1 MNNTTIVDNQRTA
14 LGLAELGFDVFP
26 LLPNQKTPALSDNWK
41 DVASRDP
48 VRIKK
53 LWSGQHRARNIG
65 IRTGLPFRNGFLVVV
80 DIDTKEGKP
89 GLQSIAELE
98 NQLCELPRTTTFST
112 ASGGQHRYFVAPWP
126 LGNSNSKLGPG
137 VDIKC
142 VGGYVVGCGSTI
154 NGKTYDLL
162 NNEGI
167 AELPTAWAVACGRPR
182 ERTALDRAVPLVALD
197 EPANV
202 ERAIAYLAGGAPEH
216 GTYAVACHVRGL
228 GISEEKC
235 LELMMDHWPPAE
247 AKGQEHVQVRVSNA
261 YTYAQDPAGIACAE
275 VEFEPVVVNG
285 RSRPVGD
292 WSEPTDLWKQEK
304 PPADMLDGI
313 VPPFLNAF
321 GRDRARSLGV
331 NADAV
336 TAAAVAVVGSLIPA
350 TNRLQMY
357 QNRSSWPVL
366 CVLWTALVGD
376 PGSAK
381 SAAVK
386 AAFAFANPVNK
397 RWSEAFAKELSDY
410 DRAELAFSAQKTSK
424 KKSDGAQDQESH
436 PADIVAKPQLPKAR
450 SKISNDSTTE
460 AIVTRLAETPEVA
473 PLIQYSDELSG
484 WLGGMD
490 AYRSKGSKDRALWL
504 EAKEGG
510 PYRVD
515 RQGRGSVEAPN
526 LAISIIGGIQDDLIA
541 RLAPDLATDGLL
553 QRFALIAI
561 RQLGLGEDNP
571 EDPAIERAIPRVAL
585 ALAGLEER
593 TYRFDQSAAEELWAI
608 KAFKMREM
616 ARPDIPSGLKTWLA
630 KADAEFGR
638 YALAF
643 HLIEWA
649 ILAEVLE
656 TPPDDL
662 ISTATARRARRYV
675 EEFLYAHALFIH
687 STVLENA
694 GHDQESRLVAGYI
707 LTRDL
712 ERITA
717 REIGTTRPRSLGR
730 NRKQLLAVL
739 GRLEAEGWVR
749 MTSSDPARWQV
760 NPAVHDG
767 RFKAIRQ
774 AEKERREAVRGEIA
788 AAAASR
794 RAGKGGRA

>member
-1 MNNTTIVDNQRTA
+1 VEF
-14 LGLAELGFDVFP
+14 GPVEV
-26 LLPNQKTPALSDNWK
+26 SD
-41 DVASRDP
+41 
-48 VRIKK
+48 
-53 LWSGQHRARNIG
+53 
-65 IRTGLPFRNGFLVVV
+65 
-80 DIDTKEGKP
+80 
-89 GLQSIAELE
+89 
-98 NQLCELPRTTTFST
+98 
-112 ASGGQHRYFVAPWP
+112 
-126 LGNSNSKLGPG
+126 
-137 VDIKC
+137 
-142 VGGYVVGCGSTI
+142 
-154 NGKTYDLL
+154 
-162 NNEGI
+162 
-167 AELPTAWAVACGRPR
+167 RP
-182 ERTALDRAVPLVALD
+182 
-197 EPANV
+197 
-202 ERAIAYLAGGAPEH
+202 
-216 GTYAVACHVRGL
+216 
-228 GISEEKC
+228 
-235 LELMMDHWPPAE
+235 
-247 AKGQEHVQVRVSNA
+247 Q
-261 YTYAQDPAGIACAE
+261 PAG
-275 VEFEPVVVNG
+275 
-285 RSRPVGD
+285 D
-292 WSEPTDLWKQEK
+292 WGEPTDLWKREK

-321 GRDRARSLGV
+321 GKDRARSLGV
-331 NADAV
+331 NSDAI

-357 QNRSSWPVL
+357 QNRSSWSVL

-386 AAFAFANPVNK
+386 AALAFANPVNK
-397 RWSEAFAKELSDY
+397 CWSAAFARELSEY
-410 DRAELAFSAQKTSK
+410 DRAELAFSARKSGK
-424 KKSDGAQDQESH
+424 KKPEEPAENDQH
-436 PADIVAKPQLPKAR
+436 PADIIAKPTPPKSR

-460 AIVTRLAETPEVA
+460 AIVTRLAETPEIA
-473 PLIQYSDELSG
+473 PMIQYSDELSG

-490 AYRSKGSKDRALWL
+490 AYRQKGSKDRSLWL

-515 RQGRGSVEAPN
+515 RQGRGSIEAPH
-526 LAISIIGGIQDDLIA
+526 LAVSIIGGIQDDLIA
-541 RLAPDLATDGLL
+541 RLAPDLETDGLL

-561 RQLGLGEDNP
+561 RQLGLGED
-571 EDPAIERAIPRVAL
+571 EA
-585 ALAGLEER
+585 
-593 TYRFDQSAAEELWAI
+593 TYRFNPEAAQELWAI
-608 KAFKMREM
+608 KAFKQREM
-616 ARPDIPSGLKTWLA
+616 ARPDVPSGLRTWLA
-630 KADAEFGR
+630 KIDAEFGR

-662 ISTATARRARRYV
+662 ISAATARRARRYV

-717 REIGTTRPRSLGR
+717 REVGTTRPRSLGR
-730 NRKQLLAVL
+730 NRKQLLTVM

-749 MTSSDPARWQV
+749 MMSSDPARWQV

-767 RFKAIRQ
+767 RFEAIRQ

-794 RAGKGGRA
+794 RAAKGGMSNDARQRCQRVSAVSARLLPGMRRATTARARPDALTTADSGDGNEVLKPSPAAEVSAVSLARADTPRLFTPSYLYFLLSPFRRNPLTPLTPRPAGRFTPVEAPAPTFALIQVAGMCSQPGSI

>member
-48 VRIKK
+48 DRILK
-53 LWSGQHRARNIG
+53 LWSGGYRARNIG
-65 IRTGLPFRNGFLVVV
+65 IRSGLPFLSGFLVVIDV
-80 DIDTKEGKP
+80 DTKEGKP
-89 GLQSIAELE
+89 GMQSIAELE
-98 NQLCELPRTTTFST
+98 EHLGKLPATTTFRT
-112 ASGGQHRYFVAPWP
+112 ASGGEHRYFIAPWP

-137 VDIKC
+137 IDVKC

-154 NGKTYDLL
+154 DGKAYDLT
-162 NNEGI
+162 NQEAI
-167 AELPTAWAVACGRPR
+167 AKLPEAWATACGRPR
-182 ERTALDRAVPLVALD
+182 ERTALDRAIPLVELD
-197 EPANV
+197 QPANIA
-202 ERAIAYLAGGAPEH
+202 RAISHLTGGAAAYS
-216 GTYAVACHVRGL
+216 TYVTACYVRGL
-228 GISEEKC
+228 GISQEKC
-235 LELMMDHWPPAE
+235 LELIVEHWPRAE
-247 AKGQEHVQVRVSNA
+247 GKSYDHIETRVANA
-261 YTYAQDPAGIACAE
+261 YTYGQDPPGIACAE
-275 VEFEPVVVNG
+275 VEFEPVEVDV
-285 RSRPVGD
+285 RSQPASD
-292 WSEPTDLWKQEK
+292 WVDPADLWKQEK
-304 PPADMLDGI
+304 PPGDMLDGI
-313 VPPFLNAF
+313 VPPFLSAF

-331 NADAV
+331 NSDAI

-357 QNRSSWPVL
+357 QNRSSWSVL

-386 AAFAFANPVNK
+386 AALAFASPVNK
-397 RWSEAFAKELSDY
+397 SWSTAFAKEMADY
-410 DRAELAFSAQKTSK
+410 DRAELAIAARTSRK
-424 KKSDGAQDQESH
+424 KKTEEPAEDDQH
-436 PADIVAKPQLPKAR
+436 PADVIVKPTPPKSR

-460 AIVTRLAETPEVA
+460 AIVTRLAETPEIA
-473 PLIQYSDELSG
+473 PMIQYSDELSG

-490 AYRSKGSKDRALWL
+490 AYRAKGSKDRALWL

-526 LAISIIGGIQDDLIA
+526 LAVSIIGGIQDDLIA
-541 RLAPDLATDGLL
+541 RLAPDLETDGLL

-561 RQLGLGEDNP
+561 RQLGLGEDNA
-571 EDPAIERAIPRVAL
+571 EDPAIEAAIPRVAL
-585 ALAGLEER
+585 ALASLEEA
-593 TYRFDQSAAEELWAI
+593 TYRFDPGAAQELWAI

-630 KADAEFGR
+630 KTDAEFGR
-638 YALAF
+638 YTLAF

-649 ILAEVLE
+649 LIAEAIEVG
-656 TPPDDL
+656 PDEF
-662 ISTATARRARRYV
+662 ISAQTARRARRYV

-687 STVLENA
+687 STVLDGA
-694 GHDQESRLVAGYI
+694 GHDQEARWIAGYI
-707 LTRDL
+707 LTRNM

-717 REIGTTRPRSLGR
+717 REVGRARPRSLGR
-730 NRKQLLAVL
+730 NRKQLLAVM
-739 GRLEAEGWVR
+739 GRLETDGWLR
-749 MTSSDPARWQV
+749 MVSSDPASWRV

-767 RFKAIRQ
+767 RFEDIRR
-774 AEKERREAVRGEIA
+774 AETERRETVRGEIA
-788 AAAASR
+788 VAAASR
-794 RAGKGGRA
+794 RAGQGGPV